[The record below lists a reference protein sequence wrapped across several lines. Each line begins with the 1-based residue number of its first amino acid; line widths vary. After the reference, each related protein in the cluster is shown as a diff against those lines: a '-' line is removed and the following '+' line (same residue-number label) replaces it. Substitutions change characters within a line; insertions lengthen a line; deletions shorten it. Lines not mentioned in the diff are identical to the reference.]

1 MNLFVTSTV
10 YNHKKF
16 DLGHTWVSSG
26 FPYFLQFKSEFCNKE
41 FMIWAQSTP
50 SFVFANY
57 TESNTGTLMGTWF
70 VKKLFVENLLHAKR
84 STWET
89 LEISSFFFP
98 NIELLNLLI
107 FSSQNDSWIWLHF
120 KRNLIIK
127 NFELEGVLEMSYP
140 NWSLCFVEK
149 KPSKRNEGTYLQSQG

>member
-1 MNLFVTSTV
+1 M
-10 YNHKKF
+10 
-16 DLGHTWVSSG
+16 SSG
-26 FPYFLQFKSEFCNKE
+26 FPYFLQFRSEFYNKE
-41 FMIWAQSTP
+41 FIIWAQSAP
-50 SFVFANY
+50 SLVFANC
-57 TESNTGTLMGTWF
+57 TEPSTCTLMGTWF
-70 VKKLFVENLLHAKR
+70 VKKVFVENLLHAKP

-89 LEISSFFFP
+89 LEICSFFFP

-107 FSSQNDSWIWLHF
+107 FSSQIDSWIWLHV

-149 KPSKRNEGTYLQSQG
+149 KLSKRNEGTYFQSQG